1 MLLNRLIILIFKLIT
16 QINLDKALIMNE
28 SYLTQ
33 NPFYFENIDIMN
45 IDDHYFHYRINAH
58 GIDMKKI
65 NLLKKNGYSIKSIYP
80 DCTDKGIGLMA
91 ISLKWKIPL

>member
-1 MLLNRLIILIFKLIT
+1 
-16 QINLDKALIMNE
+16 MNTDE
-28 SYLTQ
+28 K
-33 NPFYFENIDIMN
+33 
-45 IDDHYFHYRINAH
+45 YFHYRIDAF

-80 DCTDKGIGLMA
+80 DCTQQDKCIMN